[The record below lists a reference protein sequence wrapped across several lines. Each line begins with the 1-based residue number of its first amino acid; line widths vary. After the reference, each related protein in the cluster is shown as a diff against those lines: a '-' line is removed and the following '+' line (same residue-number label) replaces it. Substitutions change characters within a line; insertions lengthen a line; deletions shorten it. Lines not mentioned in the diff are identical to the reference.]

1 MTAPVTAP
9 ASTPVTAP
17 SAVDPSRYLL
27 LPADADEGFPQAF
40 RLALGAGLYTVA
52 LTVTV
57 VDEERLAG
65 GRPLALPEPGA
76 FMVATV
82 TRETPGPAVVVL
94 RRKLVP
100 GVPLEGGELA
110 LLPVV
115 LTVDPRNLGAAGSYG
130 SEVRV
135 GVASRWAS

>member
-1 MTAPVTAP
+1 MSAVTAP
-9 ASTPVTAP
+9 A
-17 SAVDPSRYLL
+17 VDPTAYLL

-40 RLALGAGLYTVA
+40 RLALGRAVYTFA

-65 GRPLALPEPGA
+65 GRPLDLPEPGA

-82 TRETPGPAVVVL
+82 TRETPGPARVVL

-100 GVPLEGGELA
+100 GVELTGSELA

-115 LTVDPRNLGAAGSYG
+115 LKVDPRNLGAAGAYG
-130 SEVRV
+130 SEVRM
-135 GVASRWAS
+135 GVALRWAS

>member
-1 MTAPVTAP
+1 MT
-9 ASTPVTAP
+9 TPP
-17 SAVDPSRYLL
+17 AVDLSRYLL

-40 RLALGAGLYTVA
+40 RLALGANVYTVA

-65 GRPLALPEPGA
+65 GRPLVLPEPGA

-82 TRETPGPAVVVL
+82 TRETPGPARVVL

-100 GVPLEGGELA
+100 GVELTGSELA
-110 LLPVV
+110 LLPVA
-115 LTVDPRNLGAAGSYG
+115 LTVDPRNLGAAGAYG
-130 SEVRV
+130 SEVRA
-135 GVASRWAS
+135 GVALRWAS